1 MITSDQLTTQK
12 FKFQTVVLLSAGV
25 GVQFPYRMILYWFS
39 WYRGALNSIQ
49 DGLLQVFADKGIIQ
63 NDRTHQSYTLSKKI
77 SVIRDTVLVT

>member
-12 FKFQTVVLLSAGV
+12 LKFQTVVLLSAGV

-49 DGLLQVFADKGIIQ
+49 DGLLQVFADKGIPKKSYL
-63 NDRTHQSYTLSKKI
+63 QSESALCIPK
-77 SVIRDTVLVT
+77 